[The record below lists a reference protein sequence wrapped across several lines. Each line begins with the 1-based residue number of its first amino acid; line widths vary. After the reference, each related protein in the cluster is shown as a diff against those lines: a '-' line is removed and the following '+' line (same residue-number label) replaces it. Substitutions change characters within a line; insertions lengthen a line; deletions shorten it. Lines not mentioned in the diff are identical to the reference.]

1 MNIEPDQKSE
11 RIDIRTT
18 SNVKRLLQEA
28 AATANKTV
36 SEFLLDSAITQAE
49 EVLANRRVFFLD
61 EKQWQRFM
69 TALDAPPGP
78 LPRLKKLL
86 REPSLL
92 DKQGGRHGR

>member
-18 SNVKRLLQEA
+18 PNVKRLLQEA

-36 SEFLLDSAITQAE
+36 SEFLLDSAITQAAD
-49 EVLANRRVFFLD
+49 VLASRRVFFLD
-61 EKQWQRFM
+61 EKQWQEFM
-69 TALDAPPGP
+69 TALDAPAVPM
-78 LPRLKKLL
+78 PRLKKLL

-92 DKQGGRHGR
+92 ERQGGRNGR